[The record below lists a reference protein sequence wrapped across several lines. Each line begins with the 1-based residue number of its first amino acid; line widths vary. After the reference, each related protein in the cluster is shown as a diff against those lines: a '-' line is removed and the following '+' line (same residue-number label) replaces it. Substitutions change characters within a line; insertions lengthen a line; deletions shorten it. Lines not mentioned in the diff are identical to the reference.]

1 MSLAL
6 TILFLIFLFIIH
18 IPIAFALGIAAT
30 AYMLISDI
38 DLIIVSQQVANG
50 PDSWILLAMPLF
62 VTVGLLMNTTGIA
75 HRLIRFADALV
86 GHLRGGLALVN
97 VIASMI
103 FGGISGSAVADTA
116 ALGSI
121 LIPAMEKEGYEKSF
135 IAALTSSSASIG
147 IIIPPSITMIVYGAV
162 SRTPLGTLFIAGMI
176 PGILVGISQM
186 IVAFI
191 LAKKNNWGI
200 RTPFL
205 LSKLIKTAMSA
216 FLGLIMPVIVI
227 GGIVSG
233 VFTPTEAGAIGIV
246 YGILI
251 SLFFYK
257 SITFKNLY
265 RVLVDS
271 AVLTSVVMIVIATS
285 YTLSWMLSHQ
295 QIPQIA
301 AEIFLNLSNNPS
313 IILILTSFVLIIAGC
328 LLHGDPMVLIVVP
341 LVLPS
346 VLNMG
351 IDLIHFGM
359 LVVFCCAIGQQTPPV
374 GSTLFVVS
382 AISGVDMMK
391 ITKSNLPFI
400 GLFILLLSLL
410 IFVPEIVMFLP
421 NAVFPTK

>member
-62 VTVGLLMNTTGIA
+62 VMVGLLMNTTGIA

-86 GHLRGGLALVN
+86 GHLRGGLAIVN
-97 VIASMI
+97 IIASMI

-162 SRTPLGTLFIAGMI
+162 SNTPLGALFIAGMI

-216 FLGLIMPVIVI
+216 FWGLIMPAIVI

-233 VFTPTEAGAIGIV
+233 VFTPTEAGGGI
-246 YGILI
+246 
-251 SLFFYK
+251 
-257 SITFKNLY
+257 
-265 RVLVDS
+265 
-271 AVLTSVVMIVIATS
+271 
-285 YTLSWMLSHQ
+285 TL
-295 QIPQIA
+295 
-301 AEIFLNLSNNPS
+301 
-313 IILILTSFVLIIAGC
+313 
-328 LLHGDPMVLIVVP
+328 
-341 LVLPS
+341 
-346 VLNMG
+346 
-351 IDLIHFGM
+351 
-359 LVVFCCAIGQQTPPV
+359 
-374 GSTLFVVS
+374 
-382 AISGVDMMK
+382 
-391 ITKSNLPFI
+391 
-400 GLFILLLSLL
+400 
-410 IFVPEIVMFLP
+410 
-421 NAVFPTK
+421 

>member
-62 VTVGLLMNTTGIA
+62 VMVGLLMNTTGIA

-86 GHLRGGLALVN
+86 GHLRGGLAIVN
-97 VIASMI
+97 IIASMI

-162 SRTPLGTLFIAGMI
+162 SNTPLGA
-176 PGILVGISQM
+176 LVGISQM

-216 FLGLIMPVIVI
+216 FWGLIMPAIVI

-233 VFTPTEAGAIGIV
+233 VFTPTEAGAVGVV

-271 AVLTSVVMIVIATS
+271 AVLTSIVMIVIATS
-285 YTLSWMLSHQ
+285 
-295 QIPQIA
+295 
-301 AEIFLNLSNNPS
+301 
-313 IILILTSFVLIIAGC
+313 
-328 LLHGDPMVLIVVP
+328 
-341 LVLPS
+341 
-346 VLNMG
+346 
-351 IDLIHFGM
+351 
-359 LVVFCCAIGQQTPPV
+359 
-374 GSTLFVVS
+374 
-382 AISGVDMMK
+382 
-391 ITKSNLPFI
+391 
-400 GLFILLLSLL
+400 
-410 IFVPEIVMFLP
+410 
-421 NAVFPTK
+421 